1 MKRIKLLIISALVC
15 VFANAQ
21 TLQQGRNYFLQGD
34 YEKAKPIMLKYLKQK
49 PDDASRNYW
58 YGICCMETGE
68 QDKAIPY
75 LEKAADKKIDR
86 KSTL

>member
-1 MKRIKLLIISALVC
+1 MKRIKLTILLLLTGLGLP
-15 VFANAQ
+15 AQ

-68 QDKAIPY
+68 QDKSIPY
-75 LEKAADKKIDR
+75 LEKAAAKKN
-86 KSTL
+86 